1 MKIAAYLA
9 TLVVRLIGIY
19 LLVGS
24 ASDLILL
31 TRTGVGHT
39 VNDHLAIVA
48 VIKMALGGVAALLA
62 GRVVR
67 LFTADA
73 PLGNE

>member
-9 TLVVRLIGIY
+9 TLVVRLIGLRFLFSSGSG
-19 LLVGS
+19 LLMLIGGPGGPANSQLAVMLVLQFGLSVVG
-24 ASDLILL
+24 
-31 TRTGVGHT
+31 
-39 VNDHLAIVA
+39 
-48 VIKMALGGVAALLA
+48 VIMA